1 MIATAEIS
9 SGYLSSQTV
18 RKSVRWQ
25 QARVGGSFVL
35 HVVIVGALLIP
46 PTPPSPDAPLP
57 PSAIILVPIPPP
69 PKTKREPVRR
79 PPPPPKVTQEPK
91 LPPIDKARVDASG
104 AAFEV
109 HYPPGHLLDVITSF
123 GASLGFSP
131 PQRPAYITAR
141 FRPPDWAPANLG
153 AERKDDFVALRIQ
166 QSYPLIDQLRTK
178 YHLENCTPFVLFEEA
193 FRDRITAAL
202 QEKAAVE
209 GRPGQVLTAKVMLS
223 YNPAG
228 VHVVTLKMADDSG
241 QQH

>member
-1 MIATAEIS
+1 MIATVEIS

-46 PTPPSPDAPLP
+46 PMPPSPDAPLP
-57 PSAIILVPIPPP
+57 PAAVILVPIPPP
-69 PKTKREPVRR
+69 LKTKPKPVRR
-79 PPPPPKVTQEPK
+79 PPPPPEIQKAK

-109 HYPPGHLLDVITSF
+109 QYPAGRLLDVIASF
-123 GASLGFSP
+123 GATLGFSP
-131 PQRPAYITAR
+131 PDRLAYITAR
-141 FRPPDWAPANLG
+141 FRPPDWAPAHLG
-153 AERKDDFVALRIQ
+153 TERKDDFFAMRIE
-166 QSYPLIDQLRTK
+166 QSYPLIDKLRRQ
-178 YHLENCTPFVLFEEA
+178 YHLEKCIPYVLFDETL
-193 FRDRITAAL
+193 RDRITAAL
-202 QEKAAVE
+202 QEKAAIE